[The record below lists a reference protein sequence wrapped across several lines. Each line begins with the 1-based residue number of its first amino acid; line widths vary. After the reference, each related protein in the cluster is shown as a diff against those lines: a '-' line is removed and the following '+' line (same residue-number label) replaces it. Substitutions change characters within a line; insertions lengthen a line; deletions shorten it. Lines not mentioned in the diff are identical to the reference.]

1 MQRFAL
7 LLAAAFW
14 SAISW
19 ATDYTMSNANGSAL
33 RWDGG
38 YNWTSGAISFTLS
51 TPSSI
56 HATGDFPTSGY
67 VELTCISIG
76 GRKDGGSSNLHH
88 VVLTA
93 ANGRSYTSSRVEVLD
108 GSEDAANI
116 FTTTLA
122 SGGNYGAAGSYG
134 QGGGQKT
141 FNVYFD
147 SAYVDVASALTLAT
161 YTSESATGNL
171 GTSVVAS
178 TSTGTDW
185 KATMRI
191 YGKSVEAIPVAR
203 SIAADAD
210 VNWTDAAWT
219 VNGTDDQSF
228 TPGAEGQYD
237 VTVTVG
243 GDCEIAMPSSI
254 GSFDVCDVAFELA
267 QDVESANVT
276 LKYSGTLPSDPTT
289 SVALAPFG
297 AASVTAGTGVTL
309 TLVYN
314 GDTTGYLTQAS
325 GVVLTAAKRP
335 SVGVVSVRIGARTPS
350 PDGGYIN
357 PSYNSVGPYPMS
369 GVFWN
374 QTKFWNNNSTS
385 GNYTD
390 IQNLTDAKD
399 GSSSVRI
406 GYYGHNTYFNDN
418 GNDASTPNQVLTKTY
433 LDDSDSGN
441 GDLTATAS
449 AGGETINLPTPGHV
463 RGWQLHFENIPYN
476 AYDVYFITASDV
488 TSGLKECPIYVSLD
502 GGTTWKSYVGDS
514 VNQKTV
520 MGTEP
525 WTGLHYAVGGN
536 LVHGQNYIKMRITK
550 SIYGDNIGTIDIT
563 HGTRNTGSKIRSGLA
578 AIQIVEV
585 ENDGVYTLEES
596 GDWSDAIWATSANAH
611 QTWTDTVE
619 GEASIAKIASSETVA
634 SVTVDEAVSA
644 GSVILTG
651 SDPFTVAGSSTLTVE
666 TGFDASAFTGS
677 LNLQAPIDGT
687 VYIGSGAALQFG
699 GDSDMTLPAYT
710 LDGAG
715 AWTKVGTGKLTVGN
729 GVALAGTVNAG
740 SVEFT
745 SSTSGN
751 ISLVGGD
758 LRLAGGESEL
768 VYSGTATLAPN
779 GTGKTVIVSG
789 TVQSAGNLS
798 TDIDVEDGAV
808 LKLGAAA
815 GFGSTGAAPSGKTI
829 TVKSGGVIELNGQD
843 ECNAYTLAGGTLRNT
858 GASLSTNKRQTMG
871 LTLTADSTVQAG
883 SQFCLVNANHAPL
896 SVALGGNVLTKTG
909 SANFLVSNATVTGTA
924 GSGIS
929 VTDGTL
935 QFVHTASTVNVPVSV
950 AASKSVQLDVATE
963 IASVSGAGTVS
974 GSAALTTSGIDLST
988 GLTVSTPVALKNG
1001 ATVTLGSGSITG
1013 AITVPDNASVTVSGG
1028 DGVLLGATTLGSGL
1042 TLGANASLTIDW
1054 GSGKTVTITVPSSSA
1069 GTLTIGTD
1077 GTVTAS
1083 GALAGSGTVA
1093 VASGASLT
1101 LAATSA
1107 SSVAIAS
1114 GGTLTVSGEGVTLSG
1129 AVVNN
1134 GTLSI
1139 GEGATVSGALSGS
1152 GSLAG
1157 AGTLVVSSN
1166 DVYQGMSRTGLDDSS
1181 AWTGTVRLHEFSPA
1195 SYGTPAW
1202 SDYVTD
1208 GIVQD
1213 YPYSVGSLGNASST
1227 IELSG
1232 LTGGYLNIGKT
1243 VIVSTLKITGTN
1255 VLNNGFS
1262 VGDSGDTYQYG
1273 GRLFVSGAV
1282 TGSGTLS
1289 LNGNQSDRFLF
1300 SGSLAGFSGTLSVVN
1315 GDDTSKRVVLGSS
1328 DESQIGEAGE
1338 IVVAGNCTAGGWLEA
1353 PSGLV
1358 LKSGTL
1364 ALTVGEAKSLAA
1376 SIASGATLAK
1386 SGSGTLSLDATGSA
1400 GGGLTV
1406 SAGAVT
1412 LSGTAPSLGTV
1423 TVASGATLTT
1433 APGSGNTAT
1442 VSALAGLGALEVGN
1456 GTLAIT
1462 GASTRDA
1469 RAKTTIAS
1477 GATLDVSAS
1486 GASLY
1491 AATFGGEMGEATV
1504 TVRGTL
1510 HVRTWAYSESSGGAS
1525 LGALRTNAYAVALD
1539 GGTVRLSGATPG
1551 SRGFTVTENGGTVT
1565 VDEGVVFTQTGNE
1578 SLYVAVDAGGTLT
1591 LAGAGKVAISQSTAI
1606 AGGLAVSSG
1615 TTLSG
1620 SVTVGSLTFADGA
1633 TLDATAGTVT
1643 VSGAVIQTAETS
1655 LTVQLAGSFVPTVAG
1670 SKVIAASSHGLE
1682 TGTVLQATVKA
1693 GSTTLDNAVLVAKD
1707 DGLYVVKPTVPEV
1720 PVPGGSGVTEEQATA
1735 LAETLAKAAAAAGVA
1750 GITSYKNVENA
1761 TDNFS
1766 ADRAILFPELL
1777 AVSAAGEASTAKPR
1791 FGIQAMTAVS
1801 LVEESTPV
1809 HYIVVAAKA
1818 VNLADGATVVL
1829 NDTAADEPYEALD
1842 SAGITALGLTDSQRT
1857 TLGVGEEN
1865 VFLFQVPLGGASHAF
1880 TVTATK

>member
-19 ATDYTMSNANGSAL
+19 ATDYTMSNADGSAL

-38 YNWTSGAISFTLS
+38 YNWNSGNISFTLS

-56 HATGDFPTSGY
+56 HATGDFPTSGH

-76 GRKDGGSSNLHH
+76 GRKDGNNSTLHH

-122 SGGNYGAAGSYG
+122 SGGNYGTAGSYG
-134 QGGGQKT
+134 QGGGRKT

-161 YTSESATGNL
+161 YTSESATGQL

-178 TSTGTDW
+178 SSTGTDW

-191 YGKSVEAIPVAR
+191 YGKSIEAIPVAR

-228 TPGAEGQYD
+228 TPGAEGLYD
-237 VTVTVG
+237 VTVTVS

-254 GSFDVCDVAFELA
+254 GSFGVCNVAFELA

-309 TLVYN
+309 TPVYN

-335 SVGVVSVRIGARTPS
+335 SVGVVSVRIGARTQS

-374 QTKFWNNNSTS
+374 QTKFWNNNSVT
-385 GNYTD
+385 GDYTD

-406 GYYGHNTYFNDN
+406 GYYGHNTYFN

-433 LDDSDSGN
+433 LDDSDSGSGN
-441 GDLTATAS
+441 LTATAS

-520 MGTEP
+520 MGTAP

-563 HGTRNTGSKIRSGLA
+563 HGTRNTNSKIRSGLA

-596 GDWSDAIWATSANAH
+596 GAWSDAIWATSANAH

-768 VYSGTATLAPN
+768 VYSGTATLASN

-789 TVQSAGNLS
+789 TVQSTGNLS

-808 LKLGAAA
+808 LKLGATA

-829 TVKSGGVIELNGQD
+829 TVKSGGVIELNGL
-843 ECNAYTLAGGTLRNT
+843 EGCNAYTLAGGTLRNT
-858 GASLSTNKRQTMG
+858 GSAISENNRQTMG

-883 SQFCLVNANHAPL
+883 SEFGLVNTNHNPL

-935 QFVHTASTVNVPVSV
+935 RFVHTASTVNVPVSV
-950 AASKSVQLDVATE
+950 AASKSVQLGVATE

-1028 DGVLLGATTLGSGL
+1028 DGVLSGATTLGSGL

-1114 GGTLTVSGEGVTLSG
+1114 GGTLTVFGEGVTLSG
-1129 AVVNN
+1129 AVINN

-1166 DVYQGMSRTGLDDSS
+1166 DVYKGMSRTGLDDSS

-1255 VLNNGFS
+1255 ALNDGFS
-1262 VGDSGDTYQYG
+1262 VGDSGNTYQYG

-1442 VSALAGLGALEVGN
+1442 VSALAGSGALEVGN

-1469 RAKTTIAS
+1469 GAKTTIAS

-1486 GASLY
+1486 GASVN
-1491 AATFGGEMGEATV
+1491 AASGYGHGDDTV
-1504 TVRGTL
+1504 IVRGTL
-1510 HVRTWAYSESSGGAS
+1510 KVGSWAYGDAFGN
-1525 LGALRTNAYAVALD
+1525 LGHNAPYVSLD
-1539 GGTVRLSGATPG
+1539 GGTIVLTGESGEAT
-1551 SRGFTVTENGGTVT
+1551 RGLTVTSNGGTLET
-1565 VDEGVVFTQTGNE
+1565 AGAWT
-1578 SLYVAVDAGGTLT
+1578 YAGGDYNYLNVPSGATLT

-1643 VSGAVIQTAETS
+1643 VSGAVTNSDTLNVEMGEDFS
-1655 LTVQLAGSFVPTVAG
+1655 PTTAG
-1670 SKVIAASSHGLE
+1670 SKVIAASLHGLE

-1693 GSTTLDNAVLVAKD
+1693 GSTTLDNAVLVAKA

-1720 PVPGGSGVTEEQATA
+1720 PEGSGVTEEQATA
-1735 LAETLAKAAAAAGVA
+1735 LAETLAKAAAAAGLA
-1750 GITSYKNVENA
+1750 EITSYRASGDNA
-1761 TDNFS
+1761 FS
-1766 ADRAILFPELL
+1766 ADRAIIFPESL
-1777 AVSAAGEASTAKPR
+1777 AVSAGGEASTAKPT
-1791 FGIQAMTAVS
+1791 FGIKSLTVRLSGGTNYVIIQAEA
-1801 LVEESTPV
+1801 
-1809 HYIVVAAKA
+1809 HD
-1818 VNLADGATVVL
+1818 LADGASI
-1829 NDTAADEPYEALD
+1829 AL
-1842 SAGITALGLTDSQRT
+1842 SGGLTESAAAKTVKADLSLTDGTSEEGVT
-1857 TLGVGEEN
+1857 TTWFVLDLPGSTTAYGVK
-1865 VFLFQVPLGGASHAF
+1865 
-1880 TVTATK
+1880 ATK